1 MQSAL
6 ISVII
11 PVYNVEAYLDTC
23 ISSIVNQTYTNLEII
38 IVDDGSQDL
47 SPQICDKWSR
57 KDERI
62 KVIHQANR
70 GSGFAR
76 NHALKI
82 STGEY
87 IAFVDSD
94 DYIAPTMF
102 EYLLSFFSSE
112 IDIVECEY
120 CTVENDNAE
129 FSDIT
134 FENEV
139 LFFSTQE
146 AMREHIKDHYFKQV
160 IWNKLYRKKTIDNIF
175 FPIDKKIDDEF
186 WTYKVL
192 GNAEGLIHT
201 TMCLYAYRQ
210 QSNSIMHSL
219 SNDRR
224 MEAIEARIQRYFY
237 LQKTMPFL
245 EAESLSS
252 IWMTCLYQGQL
263 LLKLNEKQH
272 YTTVLRGIETTLSKF
287 PPFKLPPNLS
297 LSSKISIKI
306 ASKSLYAACK
316 LRNIFNIGI

>member
-76 NHALKI
+76 NYALKI

-134 FENEV
+134 FENEI

-146 AMREHIKDHYFKQV
+146 AMREHIQDHYFKQV
-160 IWNKLYRKKTIDNIF
+160 IWNKLYRKEIIYNIF
-175 FPIDKKIDDEF
+175 FPVDKKIDDEF
-186 WTYKVL
+186 WTYKVI

-224 MEAIEARIQRYFY
+224 MEAIEAKVQ
-237 LQKTMPFL
+237 P
-245 EAESLSS
+245 
-252 IWMTCLYQGQL
+252 
-263 LLKLNEKQH
+263 
-272 YTTVLRGIETTLSKF
+272 
-287 PPFKLPPNLS
+287 
-297 LSSKISIKI
+297 
-306 ASKSLYAACK
+306 
-316 LRNIFNIGI
+316 